1 MVNPSA
7 YSSPSDQ
14 KSTAIIVGGGPTGSL
29 TALYL
34 AQMGWHVSV
43 YERRSVIA
51 ETSST
56 RRSFN
61 IVLNRRALN
70 GLEEVGVQLS
80 PEKVVSI
87 QGGIRHTVKQAKLS
101 QGFRDSISIDRFTLA
116 QSLISDG
123 KNRYPDK
130 INYYFNQKLLQINIQ
145 EKTAVFQAE
154 SKQHEETFDLL
165 VGAGGV
171 FSTVR
176 AAMESQIEEFTV
188 RQNTDNMLYKICD
201 LGLVENFSGATKEW
215 ENRFHTWPGTQPVTL
230 LAPPKIDGTLNGVL
244 ILPQEGEIT
253 FDKLQTEEDICTL
266 FKEKFP
272 NIFPNLDQ
280 AGLPSHFAQDLL
292 SQKAANGGI
301 TTVCN
306 QLVGSDCI
314 VLLGDAAHSVWPSLG
329 QGCNTALESCRVF
342 ANTLAQSNGNLSVA
356 LPTFSQIRKPDV
368 DAIAQLSEIG
378 FGGNKRATSTLFIA
392 KVLIL
397 MLLHKLLPKWFHKY
411 ALLQLGDA
419 NVPYSKIWQQSQK
432 QEKQLLVLL
441 AVVIAIGPVIWLAL
455 QIS

>member
-1 MVNPSA
+1 MVNPPANPSA
-7 YSSPSDQ
+7 SDEQ
-14 KSTAIIVGGGPTGSL
+14 RTAIVVGGGPTGAL

-70 GLEEVGVQLS
+70 GLEEVGVHLP
-80 PEKVVSI
+80 PEKVVYI
-87 QGGIRHTVKQAKLS
+87 QGGIRHTDKRTKLS

-116 QSLISDG
+116 QTLITEG
-123 KNRYPDK
+123 KNRYPDN
-130 INYYFNQKLLQINIQ
+130 INYYFNQTLLQINIQ

-154 SKQHEETFDLL
+154 SGKHEEQFDLL
-165 VGAGGV
+165 VGADGV

-176 AAMESQIEEFTV
+176 ASMESQIRGFTV
-188 RQNTDNMLYKICD
+188 RQNKDNMLYKICD
-201 LGLVENFSGATKEW
+201 LGLVENFPGAKKEW

-244 ILPQEGEIT
+244 ILPQEGELT
-253 FDKLQTEEDICTL
+253 FDKLETEGDILTL

-272 NIFPNLDQ
+272 NIFPDLDQ
-280 AGLPSHFAQDLL
+280 AGLPLNFAQDLL
-292 SQKAANGGI
+292 SQKASNGGI
-301 TTVCN
+301 TTICN
-306 QLVGSDCI
+306 QLVGSDCV

-329 QGCNTALESCRVF
+329 QGCNAALESCRVF
-342 ANTLAQSNGNLSVA
+342 AHTLAESNGNLSVG
-356 LPTFSQIRKPDV
+356 LPAFSKKRKPDV
-368 DAIAQLSEIG
+368 DAIARLSEIG

-411 ALLQLGDA
+411 ALFQIGDA
-419 NVPYSKIWQQSQK
+419 DVPYSKIWQQSQM
-432 QEKQLLVLL
+432 QEKQLLAVL
-441 AVVIAIGPVIWLAL
+441 AVLISIGPIIWLVIK
-455 QIS
+455 IS